1 MNIEAISSA
10 AQWQPGQQSAQGN
23 QPSFSNTAQLLG
35 ISGSTLS
42 TDLQSGTTLAK
53 LAQQKG
59 VSSSDLL
66 ASVEKDL
73 QANAPQGAPTLTS
86 TQIEQIATNVI
97 NGTPPTP
104 PNGPASSG
112 EQGGA
117 SGTGGPPALSL
128 SNTAQLFGVSS
139 SDLSTDVQSGTTL
152 AELAQQKGVSS
163 SDLLASVE
171 KDLQADAPQSAP
183 SLSSDQLGQI
193 ATNIINGTQPS
204 STSATASGNLNSLA
218 TATGVNPNI
227 LLQQLSSGQ
236 DLTQLLDSPSQTSYG
251 SSIAD
256 SITGGVAVDEYA

>member
-1 MNIEAISSA
+1 
-10 AQWQPGQQSAQGN
+10 
-23 QPSFSNTAQLLG
+23 
-35 ISGSTLS
+35 
-42 TDLQSGTTLAK
+42 
-53 LAQQKG
+53 
-59 VSSSDLL
+59 
-66 ASVEKDL
+66 
-73 QANAPQGAPTLTS
+73 
-86 TQIEQIATNVI
+86 
-97 NGTPPTP
+97 
-104 PNGPASSG
+104 
-112 EQGGA
+112 
-117 SGTGGPPALSL
+117 
-128 SNTAQLFGVSS
+128 
-139 SDLSTDVQSGTTL
+139 
-152 AELAQQKGVSS
+152 
-163 SDLLASVE
+163 VE